1 MTDRPRPYDPNDP
14 PRFGEWVWV
23 GGLAQT
29 SAISKARGRYRI
41 WIAVVVVV
49 ALVAWSVAVFRGCH
63 RERGPVTAK
72 LIFGATS
79 LGADGALRGR
89 IVIEVPEGEFIDA
102 GPNGEEIGVSLAMTG
117 KIEDTVVKVAPA
129 RIKYVQAERT
139 LDAAG
144 RVLLGGEVAVG
155 VTLRDVSV
163 LLPGEVTVSYDT
175 TLVDENGRR
184 TRDVSGQDSVRFG
197 D

>member
-1 MTDRPRPYDPNDP
+1 MTDRPRPYDPDDP

-23 GGLAQT
+23 GGLGQT
-29 SAISKARGRYRI
+29 PAISKSQGKPRI
-41 WIAVVVVV
+41 WIAVAVVV
-49 ALVAWSVAVFRGCH
+49 ALVAWSVAAFRGCH
-63 RERGPVTAK
+63 REPAPVRSQ
-72 LIFGATS
+72 LIFGASS

-89 IVIEVPEGEFIDA
+89 IVIKLPEGEFIDA
-102 GPNGEEIGVSLAMTG
+102 GPNGEEIGANLVMTA
-117 KIEDTVVKVAPA
+117 KVADAAVEIVPA

-139 LDAAG
+139 LDSNG
-144 RVLLGGEVAVG
+144 RPLLGGDVAVG

-175 TLVDENGRR
+175 TLVDEHGKK